1 MTAQTGGEEADVEK
15 IVDALAGALWDL
27 VILAGGMAIAW
38 GAGLIY
44 PPAGIITAGVLAVA
58 AGVLGG
64 IRALAGRL
72 RRGTP

>member
-1 MTAQTGGEEADVEK
+1 MKV
-15 IVDALAGALWDL
+15 

-58 AGVLGG
+58 AGVLG
-64 IRALAGRL
+64 ALSEPAQKESGED
-72 RRGTP
+72 GGGG